1 MEDTSFD
8 EKLSELVR
16 RFPCFYDKTK
26 KDYKDKNV
34 VANAWKTVANELE
47 IENGE
52 FRIDVFALNFSC
64 CCNI

>member
-1 MEDTSFD
+1 MEDTCFD

-16 RFPCFYDKTK
+16 RFPCLYDKTK

-34 VANAWKTVANELE
+34 VANAWETVANELE

-52 FRIDVFALNFSC
+52 LRLDVFVLIFC
-64 CCNI
+64 CYI